1 MFGVYLKSSIKAL
14 PVLVLLPLAVFVLYL
29 LVIDPYYV
37 QYYTVSNNE
46 LLDVVW
52 QTSGRELMIFSM
64 IAAVIA
70 NLLFLMIIPSAIG
83 GTDSGKKRGQFYLGF
98 FCNLFFTLLLPCVYF
113 SLYMYDAGTFAILTG
128 LHAASFLAAFI
139 AGSFLVAPAY
149 SKAFWFVNR
158 N

>member
-1 MFGVYLKSSIKAL
+1 MFGVYFKSSIKAL

-37 QYYTVSNNE
+37 QYYTVSDSE
-46 LLDVVW
+46 W
-52 QTSGRELMIFSM
+52 IWSASGRGNMIFSM
-64 IAAVIA
+64 IAAVVA

-83 GTDSGKKRGQFYLGF
+83 GADSGKKRGQFYLGF
-98 FCNLFFTLLLPCVYF
+98 FFNLFFTLLLPCVYF
-113 SLYMYDAGTFAILTG
+113 SLYMYDVGTFAILTG
-128 LHAASFLAAFI
+128 LHAVSFLAAFI